1 MMIRSNCYR
10 EAPLF
15 KRSGDGWLLI
25 TRRFVL
31 ATGIYAVV
39 YS

>member
-15 KRSGDGWLLI
+15 KRSRDGWLLI
-25 TRRFVL
+25 TRRFVV
-31 ATGIYAVV
+31 ASGIYAVV

>member
-1 MMIRSNCYR
+1 MLIRSNCYR
-10 EAPLF
+10 EAPFF
-15 KRSGDGWLLI
+15 KRSCDGWLLI

-31 ATGIYAVV
+31 ATGIYAAV

>member
-1 MMIRSNCYR
+1 MMIRSNCHR

-15 KRSGDGWLLI
+15 KRTGDGWLLI
-25 TRRFVL
+25 TRRFVV
-31 ATGIYAVV
+31 ATGIYAAV